1 MHSHCQ
7 RPAKSP
13 NKQLAGLIA
22 TIGTAQFDAALTEAT
37 GGLIDHD
44 AAAMMIY
51 FRAGPPRVVI
61 DRLVP
66 GERSYLY
73 GDYLAGVYRLSP
85 FYRLALAGRVPCV
98 ARIRNIAPDNFRTS
112 EYYRRYFG
120 NIGVSDML
128 GVLLPRTG
136 TETVFLSFSRRTG
149 MKPFGRADQQ
159 RVESCLP
166 ILAAAAI
173 RDAQIAGPARRTPAA
188 LPPQAATGTRLTA
201 RETEVVDLIL
211 GGHST
216 RSIADSLKIAVE
228 TVRVHRRHIYEKLD
242 VGSQAELFS
251 WFLRSIGRD
260 V

>member
-1 MHSHCQ
+1 MRRRGQ
-7 RPAKSP
+7 QAAKDSEIH
-13 NKQLAGLIA
+13 LADLITA
-22 TIGTAQFDAALTEAT
+22 IGTAEFDAALMKAV
-37 GGLIDHD
+37 GGLLDHH
-44 AAAMMIY
+44 ASALMIY
-51 FRAGPPRVVI
+51 VSAGPPRVVI

-85 FYRLALAGRVPCV
+85 FYRLAMAGRVPCV
-98 ARIRNIAPDNFRTS
+98 ARIRNIAPDNFRTC

-128 GVLLPRTG
+128 GVLLPRTR

-159 RVESCLP
+159 RVENCLP

-173 RDAQIAGPARRTPAA
+173 RDAQIAGSAARTPAA
-188 LPPQAATGTRLTA
+188 LPPQAAAGTRLTA
-201 RETEVVDLIL
+201 REAEVVDLIL

-216 RSIADSLKIAVE
+216 RSIACSLKISIE

-251 WFLRSIGRD
+251 WFLSSIGRN